1 MISGKWKYI
10 LLNFLCLL
18 VCYGAFSSVN
28 AQSASEDDTEVYLS
42 FSYRSAI
49 NSVVISYYKNDT
61 FYIPYTELFKL
72 LEIDNNVKVED
83 DAIIL
88 SGKFLQDETPYQINL
103 NTYQASFGSKKST
116 FTSNDFLIKEL
127 DYYLEISIFQE
138 LFGLNFE
145 VDFNNLALVLETERE
160 IPIVQKLLRQY
171 KRQQISRNERISNLN
186 YPLEYER
193 DRKILGAG
201 FLDYNLSA
209 VNNDG
214 SNIFLFNSSIGAEA
228 LGGDV
233 QGTINGVY
241 STENSNVTTNNL
253 RWRYAVTDN
262 PIISSV
268 TAGQTSSSGI
278 LGNPYT
284 GVKIT
289 NQPIEPRRL
298 YDEFVVQGNT
308 LPRSEVELY
317 INNVLADFQ
326 ETDATGNYRFLTP
339 LTYGTSSY
347 DLKIFGPTG
356 QVIER
361 SKRIQVPF
369 SFLPPGEV
377 NYNIDFG
384 ELENPLVGTQDRGL
398 MAQGN
403 AMIGISNWLT
413 ARAGVEYF
421 ESLQSNKPTFT
432 GGFSARIL
440 NKYLI
445 TTELANDAFVRT
457 RGSVIFGNAS
467 SLSLSYT
474 DYFQQNRIY
483 NSGNFNKELQASL
496 FYPFLIG
503 AVPLNIRLFGSRI
516 ERSPRPL
523 SRYRIDV
530 SSRIQRF
537 NLRAGFSNSNTETDF
552 LKLTDNA
559 SLSFSATYNFPRLP
573 ETPTIFHG
581 MFARGE
587 ISFLPT
593 SKELEDAQVFVS
605 RNVFTKGSVQLSF
618 TRNFRFGFNTI
629 SASIVV
635 DFNKARVNSRF
646 RNIRS
651 SNTLTSTI
659 RGSIGYDSNNNNI
672 LLTSRNQVGR
682 SASAVRLFV
691 DYDGDEKFSE
701 GDEIIKDNAI
711 RLDRTGTTLYKDGI
725 TYITQMQPYFKYN
738 MEINKGAIKNPL
750 LVPQQ
755 EKFGVISDPNFFKP
769 IDIPFYSSGIIE
781 GVVDRR
787 YDSDNQ
793 DGIGGIRLYLKD
805 IEKNTS
811 QELRTFSDGSFY
823 SYEIPPGN
831 YELSIDPSQLEILE
845 SKSFPSKID
854 IEIEALADGDFVEGL
869 SFLIAPE
876 NFDPDKVEA
885 VPTETIIAEISNST
899 EILEFEAELDKN
911 VNGALRFI
919 ILAQTAFYNRDI
931 EKALSLVN
939 QSLDLFET
947 AQGYALKGSLNY
959 LKGNRIEAQK
969 NWESAT
975 QFNPDIIIPDIEVLD
990 QIIRTQLGD

>member
-1 MISGKWKYI
+1 
-10 LLNFLCLL
+10 
-18 VCYGAFSSVN
+18 VCYGTFSSLN
-28 AQSASEDDTEVYLS
+28 AQATNEEETEVYLS

-49 NSVVISYYKNDT
+49 NSVVVAYYKNDT
-61 FYIPYTELFKL
+61 FYIPYAELFKL
-72 LEIDNNVKVED
+72 LEIDNNVSVD
-83 DAIIL
+83 NGDIIL
-88 SGKFLQDETPYQINL
+88 SGKFLQAETPYAINL
-103 NTYQASFGSKKST
+103 SKYRASFGNKNST
-116 FTSNDFLIKEL
+116 LTNDDFLIKEL
-127 DYYLEISIFQE
+127 DYYLKISIFE
-138 LFGLNFE
+138 NLFGLNFE
-145 VDFNNLALVLETERE
+145 VDFNNLALVLETDRQ

-171 KRQQISRNERISNLN
+171 KRQQISRNDRISDLN
-186 YPLEYER
+186 YAVEYER

-214 SNIFLFNSSIGAEA
+214 SNLFLFNSSIGLEA

-233 QGTINGVY
+233 QGSINGVY
-241 STENSNVTTNNL
+241 SSQLTSATTNNL
-253 RWRYAVTDN
+253 RWRYAITDN
-262 PIISSV
+262 LLISSV
-268 TAGQTSSSGI
+268 IAGQTSSSGI

-298 YDEFVVQGNT
+298 YDEFVIQGNT

-317 INNVLADFQ
+317 INNTLADFQ
-326 ETDATGNYRFLTP
+326 EIDETGNYRFLTP
-339 LTYGTSSY
+339 LTYGTSAY

-398 MAQGN
+398 TAQGS
-403 AMIGISNWLT
+403 AMYGVSNWLT

-421 ESLQSNKPTFT
+421 EALQSDIPTFT

-440 NKYLI
+440 NKYLV
-445 TTELANDAFVRT
+445 TTEIVNNAFIRT
-457 RGSVIFGNAS
+457 RGSVIFANAS

-474 DYFQQNRIY
+474 DYFKQNRIY
-483 NSGNFNKELQASL
+483 NSGNFNQELQASL
-496 FYPFLIG
+496 FYPFSLG
-503 AVPLNIRLFGSRI
+503 SVPLNIRLFGSRV

-523 SRYRIDV
+523 SRYRVDV

-537 NLRAGFSNSNTETDF
+537 NLRAGFSNSNTEQDF
-552 LKLTDNA
+552 FKLTDNA
-559 SLSFSATYNFPRLP
+559 TINFSTTYNFPRLP
-573 ETPTIFHG
+573 SAPTLFHG

-593 SKELEDAQVFVS
+593 SKELEDAQIFIS
-605 RNVFTKGSVQLSF
+605 RNVFTKGSIQLNF
-618 TRNFRFGFNTI
+618 TRNFRFGFNSI
-629 SASIVV
+629 SASIVI
-635 DFNKARVNSRF
+635 DFDKARVNSRF

-651 SNTLTSTI
+651 SNTLTNTI
-659 RGSIGYDSNNNNI
+659 RGSVGYDSNNKNF

-701 GDEIIKDNAI
+701 GDELIRDNAI
-711 RLDRTGTTLYKDGI
+711 RLDRTGTTRYKDGI

-750 LVPQQ
+750 LVPRQ

-781 GVVDRR
+781 GIVNRR
-787 YDSDNQ
+787 YNSDTQ
-793 DGIGGIRLYLKD
+793 DGIGGIRLFLTN
-805 IEKNTS
+805 IEKNTV
-811 QELRTFSDGSFY
+811 QELRSFSDGSFY

-845 SKSFPSKID
+845 SKSLPSKID

-869 SFLIAPE
+869 SFLIAPKD
-876 NFDPDKVEA
+876 FDPDKKEEIPA
-885 VPTETIIAEISNST
+885 ETIIADISTSPEI
-899 EILEFEAELDKN
+899 IEFKEELDKN
-911 VNGALRFI
+911 ITETLRLI
-919 ILAQTAFYNRDI
+919 VLAQTAFYNRDI
-931 EKALSLVN
+931 DNALNLVN
-939 QSLDLFET
+939 QSLELFET

-959 LKGNRIEAQK
+959 LNGDKAEAQK
-969 NWESAT
+969 NWESAA
-975 QFNPDIIIPDIEVLD
+975 QFNPDIFIPDIEILD
-990 QIIRTQLGD
+990 QIIRTELGD